1 VGKGNVDGERG
12 EKGILKTTGKEIYS
26 KLSSFSITP

>member
-1 VGKGNVDGERG
+1 VGKGNVEEERG
-12 EKGILKTTGKEIYS
+12 EKGMLKTTGKDFYS